1 MEIPDEKVAMMA
13 IVLSMQNFT
22 SPVAMQ
28 SISDAALQRKKEL
41 EKTKEAKKLWTELG
55 DIPIIEPPPP

>member
-1 MEIPDEKVAMMA
+1 MDTPPKENVAVVDNEIPVEKIAMVQIIM
-13 IVLSMQNFT
+13 SFKDFT

-41 EKTKEAKKLWTELG
+41 EE
-55 DIPIIEPPPP
+55 